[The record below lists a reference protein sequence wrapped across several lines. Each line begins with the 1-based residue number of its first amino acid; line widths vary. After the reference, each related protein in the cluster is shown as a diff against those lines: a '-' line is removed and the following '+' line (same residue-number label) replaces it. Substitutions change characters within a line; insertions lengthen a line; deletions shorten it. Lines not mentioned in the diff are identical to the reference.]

1 VSRAWTTVVL
11 WGLFLAVL
19 TAVTAPFDVDVYTF
33 TLLGGSALFIIA
45 LGLVVLIA
53 GRPVERAAGRGV
65 RVRSGLSYPSTLLGV
80 GLAALALGAELGLWL
95 VLIGAGACAI
105 AIGGLIREWRA
116 EHRATEDL

>member
-11 WGLFLAVL
+11 WGVFLAVL

-33 TLLGGSALFIIA
+33 ALLGGSALFIIA

-65 RVRSGLSYPSTLLGV
+65 RARPGLSFPSMLLGV

-95 VLIGAGACAI
+95 VLIGAGVCAI

-116 EHRATEDL
+116 ERRATEEL